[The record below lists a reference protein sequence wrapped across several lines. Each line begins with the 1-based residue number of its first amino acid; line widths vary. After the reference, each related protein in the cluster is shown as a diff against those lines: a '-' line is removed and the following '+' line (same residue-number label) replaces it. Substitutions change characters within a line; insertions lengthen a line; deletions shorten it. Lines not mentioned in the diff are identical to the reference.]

1 LEIVKRNHQWKNP
14 TIICLRNDRN
24 IKKWE
29 RNIKIQITFVEIN
42 TNILTNAQKC
52 ISLFIRI
59 NNFKRFKSLY
69 IRSCSDNKKQVKK
82 ETGCTKYIL

>member
-1 LEIVKRNHQWKNP
+1 MPDAFYLRYLLRIFPSAGKCKVIKADIGDSEEKLSKKKP

-52 ISLFIRI
+52 ISLLNI
-59 NNFKRFKSLY
+59 
-69 IRSCSDNKKQVKK
+69 
-82 ETGCTKYIL
+82 